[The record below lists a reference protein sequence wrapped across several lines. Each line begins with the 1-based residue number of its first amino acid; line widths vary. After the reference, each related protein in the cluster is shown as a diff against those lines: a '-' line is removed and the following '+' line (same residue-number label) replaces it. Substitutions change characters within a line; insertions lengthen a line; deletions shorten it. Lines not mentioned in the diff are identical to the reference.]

1 MNPERQD
8 AMRFIARGLGIY
20 GPLPAT
26 ELVTRIMGDLTGGE
40 EEAWDVVAEAGRIG
54 MIEHADM
61 VFKAATP
68 KGQKWR
74 LVEGF
79 DMKKLEMPA

>member
-1 MNPERQD
+1 MDLARQD
-8 AMRFIARGLGIY
+8 ALRVIARGLSIY

-26 ELVTRIMGDLTGGE
+26 ELVTHIVGDLTE